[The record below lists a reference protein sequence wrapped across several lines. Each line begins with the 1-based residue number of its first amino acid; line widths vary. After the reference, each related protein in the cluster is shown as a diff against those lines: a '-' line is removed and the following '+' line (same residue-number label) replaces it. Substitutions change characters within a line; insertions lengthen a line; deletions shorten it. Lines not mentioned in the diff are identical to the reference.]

1 MHGLGFGLGI
11 WKFGGIML
19 QLLWEIFLSSA
30 KVGIFGYGG
39 GPSVIPLIK
48 KETVE
53 LHHWMT
59 ADEFTDSLA
68 FGNSLPGPIA
78 TKMSAYIGFKVGGLA
93 GAISGVLGM
102 VVPSMIMMLVLAAAF
117 FAIKDSPKAQGALK
131 AVRPVIVALLAFT
144 TYDLFPKAGGVGW
157 DYLLIG
163 AIALALMIFTDV
175 HPALIIAA
183 AAILGII
190 IY

>member
-1 MHGLGFGLGI
+1 
-11 WKFGGIML
+11 ML

-48 KETVE
+48 KETVD
-53 LHHWMT
+53 LHNWMS

-68 FGNSLPGPIA
+68 FGNALPGPIA
-78 TKMSAYIGFKVGGLA
+78 TKMSAYIGFKLAGLP

-102 VVPSMIMMLVLAAAF
+102 VVPSFILMLALAALF
-117 FAIKDSPKAQGALK
+117 FAIKDDPRAQGALK

-144 TYDLFPKAGGVGW
+144 AYDLFPKSGMTW
-157 DYLLIG
+157 DYL
-163 AIALALMIFTDV
+163 ALGVISFLLMVFTDI
-175 HPALIIAA
+175 HPALIIAGA
-183 AAILGII
+183 ALIGVFA
-190 IY
+190 YAY

>member
-1 MHGLGFGLGI
+1 
-11 WKFGGIML
+11 ML

-30 KVGIFGYGG
+30 KVGVFGYGG

-53 LHHWMT
+53 LHHWMS

-68 FGNSLPGPIA
+68 FGNALPGPIA
-78 TKMSAYIGFKVGGLA
+78 TKMSAYIGYKLA
-93 GAISGVLGM
+93 GLLGAVAGVLGM
-102 VVPSMIMMLVLAAAF
+102 VAPSFIMMLALAALF
-117 FAIKDSPKAQGALK
+117 FAIKDDPRAQGALR

-144 TYDLFPKAGGVGW
+144 AYDLFPKSGLHW
-157 DYLLIG
+157 DYL
-163 AIALALMIFTDV
+163 ALGLVSFALMVFTDI

-183 AAILGII
+183 AAVLGALV
-190 IY
+190 YSF

>member
-1 MHGLGFGLGI
+1 
-11 WKFGGIML
+11 ML

-53 LHHWMT
+53 LHHWMS
-59 ADEFTDSLA
+59 ADEFTDTLA
-68 FGNSLPGPIA
+68 FGNALPGPIA
-78 TKMSAYIGFKVGGLA
+78 TKMSAYIGYKLA
-93 GAISGVLGM
+93 GIVGAIVGVLGM
-102 VVPSMIMMLVLAAAF
+102 VAPSMIMMLALAVAF
-117 FAIKDSPKAQGALK
+117 FAIKDNPRAQGALK

-144 TYDLFPKAGGVGW
+144 AYDLFPKAGATW
-157 DYLLIG
+157 DYIVIG
-163 AIALALMIFTDV
+163 AIALGLMIFTDI

-183 AAILGII
+183 AAALGMIV
-190 IY
+190 Y

>member
-1 MHGLGFGLGI
+1 
-11 WKFGGIML
+11 ML

-48 KETVE
+48 KETVD
-53 LHHWMT
+53 LHNWMS

-68 FGNSLPGPIA
+68 YGNALPGPIA
-78 TKMSAYIGFKVGGLA
+78 TKMSAYIGFKLAGLP

-102 VVPSMIMMLVLAAAF
+102 VVPSFILMLALAALF
-117 FAIKDSPKAQGALK
+117 FAIKDDPRAQGALK

-144 TYDLFPKAGGVGW
+144 AYDLFPKSGLSW
-157 DYLLIG
+157 DYLVLGVISF
-163 AIALALMIFTDV
+163 LLMVFTDI
-175 HPALIIAA
+175 HPALIIAGA
-183 AAILGII
+183 ALIGVFA
-190 IY
+190 YAY